1 MSLDSTAISIL
12 EAKYRRSAS
21 YRGQPEINSEIPNGS
36 PTFFICLGLLGAGY
50 AYKVFPQV
58 RLQSSAWSILGDQAE
73 TPPTASGRTLGR
85 RGRPR
90 LGTPVPS
97 SLQRPAAHHRA
108 AQPPR
113 LPGALP
119 APTGSP
125 PGIERGP
132 PPPAPPG
139 PADLRD
145 GRREGL
151 LARGADQPR
160 LEKCQS
166 QGQQAASSHLRD
178 RRSVPSLPARRRRSC
193 TRRLRDGAGAPTSAG
208 ERAGRSGLGT
218 GGRPGGPDGAG
229 RTL

>member
-1 MSLDSTAISIL
+1 MDSTAISIL

-21 YRGQPEINSEIPNGS
+21 YRGQPEINSEIPNGN
-36 PTFFICLGLLGAGY
+36 PTFSSGWVWWELGMLTKFFPKSGYSLQLAASSETRLRRRRRLADVPWDGAAGRGS
-50 AYKVFPQV
+50 ARRF
-58 RLQSSAWSILGDQAE
+58 RAHSSGQQRI
-73 TPPTASGRTLGR
+73 T
-85 RGRPR
+85 GRP
-90 LGTPVPS
+90 
-97 SLQRPAAHHRA
+97 SLRGSRPRS
-108 AQPPR
+108 PP
-113 LPGALP
+113 
-119 APTGSP
+119 PTGSP

-132 PPPAPPG
+132 PPPAQPG

-218 GGRPGGPDGAG
+218 GGRPGGPGGAG

>member
-1 MSLDSTAISIL
+1 M
-12 EAKYRRSAS
+12 
-21 YRGQPEINSEIPNGS
+21 
-36 PTFFICLGLLGAGY
+36 PTKF
-50 AYKVFPQV
+50 FPQV

-73 TPPTASGRTLGR
+73 TPPTAGGRSPGR
-85 RGRPR
+85 CGRPR
-90 LGTPVPS
+90 LGTPLPS

-113 LPGALP
+113 LPAALP

-125 PGIERGP
+125 PGFERGP

-193 TRRLRDGAGAPTSAG
+193 TRRRRDRAGAPTSAG
-208 ERAGRSGLGT
+208 GRAGRGGQGT
-218 GGRPGGPDGAG
+218 GGRAG
-229 RTL
+229 RGRRTLLARGCRSVPRLPRLRRHQGRLWKRSSASLPAPARSGSPRSPP

>member
-21 YRGQPEINSEIPNGS
+21 YPGQTEINSEIPNRNSTFHLAGICGS
-36 PTFFICLGLLGAGY
+36 WVCLQSF
-50 AYKVFPQV
+50 VPQV
-58 RLQSSAWSILGDQAE
+58 RLPSSAWSILGDQAE
-73 TPPTASGRTLGR
+73 TPPTAGGRSVGR

-90 LGTPVPS
+90 LGMPLPS
-97 SLQRPAAHHRA
+97 SLQRPAAHPPA

-113 LPGALP
+113 LPAALP

-151 LARGADQPR
+151 LARGTDQPR

-193 TRRLRDGAGAPTSAG
+193 TRRRRDRAGAPTSAG
-208 ERAGRSGLGT
+208 GRAGRGGQST
-218 GGRPGGPDGAG
+218 GGRPGRGW